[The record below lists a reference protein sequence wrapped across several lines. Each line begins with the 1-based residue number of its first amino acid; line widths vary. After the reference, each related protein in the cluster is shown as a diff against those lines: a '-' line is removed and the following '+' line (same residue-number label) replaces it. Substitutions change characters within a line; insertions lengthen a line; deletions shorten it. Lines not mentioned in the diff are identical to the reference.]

1 MNDIDT
7 FRAELRAWLEA
18 HCPASM
24 RRPIVADEM
33 VWGGSRLSF
42 QTEDQRLWF
51 ERCRERGYF
60 APGWPKEYG
69 GAGLSPRQERVFE
82 Q

>member
-24 RRPIVADEM
+24 RRP
-33 VWGGSRLSF
+33 
-42 QTEDQRLWF
+42 
-51 ERCRERGYF
+51 
-60 APGWPKEYG
+60 
-69 GAGLSPRQERVFE
+69 
-82 Q
+82 